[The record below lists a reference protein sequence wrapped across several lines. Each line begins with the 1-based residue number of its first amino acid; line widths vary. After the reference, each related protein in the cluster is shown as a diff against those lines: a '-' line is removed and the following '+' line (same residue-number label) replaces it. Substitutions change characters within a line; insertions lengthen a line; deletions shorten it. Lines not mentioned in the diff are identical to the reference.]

1 MLPSVSPPRLDE
13 LVSPGRRFAL
23 GIALLGA
30 HFLAG
35 GSEIWG
41 FLPDPLPLAI
51 GPLITL
57 VPALVLTRW
66 LGASVRESFAFH
78 WPSPA
83 QLGWAALTGLALVL
97 PSRILGAIN
106 TQLIEPAEWFVESME
121 ELIPSGPE
129 EWISHLLLI
138 GLLVPVAEE
147 TVFRGLLQPA
157 AEPAFGPARAA
168 IIIGVM
174 FALFHFS
181 PWFLLPL
188 AVIGM
193 VLGLTRWITGSVV
206 ACIVVHGAYNSG
218 SVVLGEWMKHVS
230 EDGQTVPAL
239 VAGLLT
245 AGAFVSAWLCWS
257 AMGRLR
263 PVRPAT
269 GETAPPAGGG

>member
-30 HFLAG
+30 HFLVG
-35 GSEIWG
+35 GSGIWG

-57 VPALVLTRW
+57 VPALLLTRW

-78 WPSPA
+78 WPSPT
-83 QLGWAALTGLALVL
+83 QLGWAALTGIALVL

-106 TQLIEPAEWFVESME
+106 TQLIEPADWFVESME
-121 ELIPSGPE
+121 ELIPTGPQ
-129 EWISHLLLI
+129 EWVSHLILI

-157 AEPAFGPARAA
+157 AGPAFGPARAA
-168 IIIGVM
+168 VIIGVM

-193 VLGLTRWITGSVV
+193 VLGVTRWITGSVI
-206 ACIVVHGAYNSG
+206 ACIAVHGAYNTG

-245 AGAFVSAWLCWS
+245 GGAFVSAWLCWT
-257 AMGRLR
+257 ALGRLR

-269 GETAPPAGGG
+269 GENETPAGDG